1 MISAG
6 AIAIAQ
12 NTIREAVRQRMVLVL
27 ALFGVGLLAASQV
40 LSPIAL
46 GEGEKVVTDFGLA
59 GSSLLAT
66 LLAVVLGSSLLHKE
80 LERRT
85 IYAVMA
91 KPIRR
96 SEFLF
101 GKFLG
106 LWVTAAA
113 LVAGM
118 TLIVLGLL
126 AVAYGASPW
135 LLLGS
140 MALTV
145 IELGVITAI
154 VVFFSSFTTPALT
167 ALFTTATIVAGH
179 FADDLLYFATQGA
192 STWIARTTQ
201 AVYWLLPHLAVFNAR
216 GQVVHGIPVAP
227 ERLAFAAAY
236 GLLYM
241 TALLLV
247 AGVIFERRE
256 FR

>member
-1 MISAG
+1 MTG
-6 AIAIAQ
+6 AFAIAQ
-12 NTIREAVRQRMVLVL
+12 NTVREVVRQRMVLVL
-27 ALFGVGLLAASQV
+27 ALFGVGLVAASQV

-46 GEGEKVVTDFGLA
+46 GEGRKVVTDFGLA

-66 LLAVVLGSSLLHKE
+66 LLAVMLGSNLLHKE

-96 SEFLF
+96 SEFLL
-101 GKFLG
+101 GKFMG

-118 TLIVLGLL
+118 TAIVLALL
-126 AVAYGASPW
+126 SVVYRDTPW

-140 MALTV
+140 LALTV
-145 IELGVITAI
+145 VELGVITAV
-154 VVFFSSFTTPALT
+154 VVFFSSFTTSALT
-167 ALFTTATIVAGH
+167 AFFTIATIVAGH

-192 STWIARTTQ
+192 PAWIARTTE
-201 AVYWLLPHLAVFNAR
+201 ALYWLLPHLGVFNAR
-216 GQVVHGIPVAP
+216 GQVVHGIAVEP

-241 TALLLV
+241 IALLIT
-247 AGVIFERRE
+247 AGTIFERRE

>member
-1 MISAG
+1 MTG
-6 AIAIAQ
+6 AFAIAQ
-12 NTIREAVRQRMVLVL
+12 NTIREVVRQRMVLVL
-27 ALFGVGLLAASQV
+27 ALFGVALVAASQV

-46 GEGEKVVTDFGLA
+46 GEGRKVVTDFGLA

-66 LLAVVLGSSLLHKE
+66 LLAVMLGSNLLHKE

-96 SEFLF
+96 SEFLL
-101 GKFLG
+101 GKFMG
-106 LWVTAAA
+106 LWVTSAA

-118 TLIVLGLL
+118 TAMVLALLSIV
-126 AVAYGASPW
+126 YRDTPW

-140 MALTV
+140 LTLTV
-145 IELGVITAI
+145 VELGVITAV

-167 ALFTTATIVAGH
+167 AFFAMATIVAGH

-192 STWIARTTQ
+192 SPWITRTTE
-201 AVYWLLPHLAVFNAR
+201 AVYWLLPHLELFNVR
-216 GQVVHGIPVAP
+216 GQVVHGIAVAP
-227 ERLAFAAAY
+227 ERLAFGAAY

-241 TALLLV
+241 IALLV
-247 AGVIFERRE
+247 AAGAIFERRE

>member
-1 MISAG
+1 MSG
-6 AIAIAQ
+6 AFAIAQ
-12 NTIREAVRQRMVLVL
+12 NTVREVVRQRMVLVL
-27 ALFGVGLLAASQV
+27 ALFGVALVGASQV

-46 GEGEKVVTDFGLA
+46 GEGQKVVTDFGLA

-66 LLAVVLGSSLLHKE
+66 LLAVMLGSNLLHKE

-96 SEFLF
+96 SEFLL

-106 LWVTAAA
+106 LWVTSAA

-118 TLIVLGLL
+118 TAIVFALL
-126 AVAYGASPW
+126 SVVYRETPW

-140 MALTV
+140 LALTV
-145 IELGVITAI
+145 VELGVITAV
-154 VVFFSSFTTPALT
+154 VVFFSAFTTPALT
-167 ALFTTATIVAGH
+167 AFFTIATIVAGH
-179 FADDLLYFATQGA
+179 FADDLRYFATQGA
-192 STWIARTTQ
+192 SVWITRTTE
-201 AVYWLLPHLAVFNAR
+201 AVYWLLPHLSLFNAR
-216 GQVVHGIPVAP
+216 GQVVHGIAVEP
-227 ERLAFAAAY
+227 ERLAFATAY

-241 TALLLV
+241 MALLIA
-247 AGVIFERRE
+247 AGAIFERRE

>member
-1 MISAG
+1 MTG
-6 AIAIAQ
+6 AFAIAQ
-12 NTIREAVRQRMVLVL
+12 NTIREVVRQRMVLVL
-27 ALFGVGLLAASQV
+27 ALFGVGLVAASQI

-46 GEGEKVVTDFGLA
+46 GEGRKVVTDFGLA

-66 LLAVVLGSSLLHKE
+66 LLAVMLGSNLLHKE

-96 SEFLF
+96 SEFLL
-101 GKFLG
+101 GKFMG
-106 LWVTAAA
+106 LWVTSAA

-118 TLIVLGLL
+118 TAMVLALLSIV
-126 AVAYGASPW
+126 YRDTPW

-140 MALTV
+140 LALTV
-145 IELGVITAI
+145 VELGVITAV

-167 ALFTTATIVAGH
+167 AFFAIATIVAGH

-192 STWIARTTQ
+192 SPWIARTTE
-201 AVYWLLPHLAVFNAR
+201 AVYWLLPHLELFNAR
-216 GQVVHGIPVAP
+216 GQVVHGIAVAP
-227 ERLAFAAAY
+227 ERLAFGAAY

-241 TALLLV
+241 IALLV
-247 AGVIFERRE
+247 AAGAIFERRE

>member
-1 MISAG
+1 MIPTGAF
-6 AIAIAQ
+6 AIAR

-27 ALFGVGLLAASQV
+27 ALFGVGLVGASQI

-46 GEGEKVVTDFGLA
+46 GEGRKVVTDFGLA

-96 SEFLF
+96 SEFLL

-106 LWVTAAA
+106 LWITAAG

-118 TLIVLGLL
+118 TAIVLGLV
-126 AVAYGASPW
+126 AAAYGSWPW
-135 LLLGS
+135 ILLGS

-145 IELGVITAI
+145 VELGVITAV
-154 VVFFSSFTTPALT
+154 VVFYSSFTTPALT
-167 ALFTTATIVAGH
+167 ALFTAATIVAGH

-192 STWIARTTQ
+192 SPLVATTTQ
-201 AVYWLLPHLAVFNAR
+201 AVYWILPHLAVFNAR
-216 GQVVHGIPVAP
+216 GQVVHGLPVEP

-236 GLLYM
+236 GLLYA

-247 AGVIFERRE
+247 GGVIFERRE

>member
-1 MISAG
+1 MSG
-6 AIAIAQ
+6 AVAVAR
-12 NTIREAVRQRMVLVL
+12 NTIREVVRQRMMLVL

-46 GEGEKVVTDFGLA
+46 GEGKKVVTDFGLA

-96 SEFLF
+96 AEFLL

-113 LVAGM
+113 LVVGM
-118 TLIVLGLL
+118 TGILLVLL
-126 AVAYGASPW
+126 ATVYGDSPW

-140 MALTV
+140 MALTIV
-145 IELGVITAI
+145 ELGVITAL
-154 VVFFSSFTTPALT
+154 VVFFSAFTTPALT
-167 ALFTTATIVAGH
+167 ALFTAAAIVVGH

-192 STWIARTTQ
+192 SPFLAKTTE
-201 AVYWLLPHLAVFNAR
+201 AIYWLVPHLAVFNVR
-216 GQVVHGIPVAP
+216 GQVVHGVAVEP
-227 ERLAFAAAY
+227 ERLVFGAAY
-236 GLLYM
+236 GLLYVA
-241 TALLLV
+241 ALLIA
-247 AGVIFERRE
+247 AGAVFERRE
-256 FR
+256 FK

>member
-1 MISAG
+1 MTG
-6 AIAIAQ
+6 AFAIAQ
-12 NTIREAVRQRMVLVL
+12 NTIREVVRQRMVLVL
-27 ALFGVGLLAASQV
+27 ALFGVGLVAASQV

-46 GEGEKVVTDFGLA
+46 GEGRKVVTDFGLA

-66 LLAVVLGSSLLHKE
+66 LLAVMLGSNLLHKE

-96 SEFLF
+96 SEFLL
-101 GKFLG
+101 GKFMG
-106 LWVTAAA
+106 LWVTSAA

-118 TLIVLGLL
+118 TAMVLALL
-126 AVAYGASPW
+126 SIAYRDTPW
-135 LLLGS
+135 ILLGS
-140 MALTV
+140 LALTV
-145 IELGVITAI
+145 VELGVITAV

-167 ALFTTATIVAGH
+167 AFFAIATIVAGH

-192 STWIARTTQ
+192 SPWIARATE
-201 AVYWLLPHLAVFNAR
+201 AVYWLLPHLETFNVR
-216 GQVVHGIPVAP
+216 GQVVHGVAVAP
-227 ERLAFAAAY
+227 ERLAFGAAY

-241 TALLLV
+241 IALLV
-247 AGVIFERRE
+247 AAGAIFERRE

>member
-1 MISAG
+1 MSG
-6 AIAIAQ
+6 TLAIAR
-12 NTIREAVRQRMVLVL
+12 NTIREVVRQRMMLVL
-27 ALFGVGLLAASQV
+27 AIFGVGLLAASQV

-46 GEGEKVVTDFGLA
+46 GEGKKVVTDFGLA

-96 SEFLF
+96 SAFLV

-113 LVAGM
+113 LSAGM
-118 TLIVLGLL
+118 TAIVL
-126 AVAYGASPW
+126 AIVAGIYGSSPW
-135 LLLGS
+135 ILLGS
-140 MALTV
+140 LALTLV
-145 IELGVITAI
+145 ELGVITAI
-154 VVFFSSFTTPALT
+154 VVFFSSFSTPALT
-167 ALFTTATIVAGH
+167 ALFTAATLVVGH

-192 STWIARTTQ
+192 SPFLAKVTE
-201 AVYWLLPHLAVFNAR
+201 AVYWLIPHLSVFNAR
-216 GQVVHGIPVAP
+216 GQVVHGVPVEP

-241 TALLLV
+241 GALLIA
-247 AGVIFERRE
+247 AGAVFERRE